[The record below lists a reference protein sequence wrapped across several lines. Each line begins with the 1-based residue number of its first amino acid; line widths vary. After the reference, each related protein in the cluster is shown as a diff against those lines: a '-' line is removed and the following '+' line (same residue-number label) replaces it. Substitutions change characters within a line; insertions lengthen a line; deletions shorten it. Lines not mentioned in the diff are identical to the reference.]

1 MITSP
6 SSTTSKPNR
15 TPKAAVGIVMLV
27 EVRSL
32 HSLSTV
38 VSVCISRV
46 ALVSLQSFRN
56 ASTRYSHVMSQ
67 STGCENEVVYG

>member
-1 MITSP
+1 MSLYFMFSYLLFAEFSIPLLFFFVQQTQAEHMITSP

-38 VSVCISRV
+38 VSVCIS
-46 ALVSLQSFRN
+46 
-56 ASTRYSHVMSQ
+56 
-67 STGCENEVVYG
+67 